1 MKWGDDDGEGDD
13 DEKLQQPSKVS
24 SFSSA
29 PDKDGIKTVT
39 EFRTEE
45 DGSKVKVIRKVK
57 ETRVKVRENKNVLQR
72 RKDWPKF
79 GDCVGLPPGPEA
91 NITYPT
97 HENINLQLKPRKRE
111 DDAAEDDDPFKSLKA
126 KSGAE
131 GNSIVVCRH
140 CGETGHWTLKCPKRG
155 EIVVKTKSRPN
166 ESGSTAG
173 EGGPTGGDARMA
185 ERAGAEPGKYV
196 PMHLRAGAASKQQD
210 QRREDDGCTLR
221 VTNISEDTNEDD
233 LRELFRRFGHTTRI
247 YLAKDRQTQQ
257 SRGFAFISYGERRD
271 CQKAVDG
278 LNGHG
283 YDNLILHV
291 EFAKP
296 REEGPEKPSVGAQGA
311 GKAGWTMQGTR

>member
-1 MKWGDDDGEGDD
+1 MKWGDDDGDED
-13 DEKLQQPSKVS
+13 DEKMLESANKVS
-24 SFSSA
+24 SFSSQ

-39 EFRTEE
+39 EYRTNDAGE
-45 DGSKVKVIRKVK
+45 KIKIVRKVK
-57 ETRVKVRENKNVLQR
+57 ETRVKVRQNKHILER
-72 RKDWPKF
+72 RKWAKF
-79 GDCVGLPPGPEA
+79 GDCAGAPPGPEA

-97 HENINLQLKPRKRE
+97 HENITLQLKPRKRE
-111 DDAAEDDDPFKSLKA
+111 DDHKEAEEDPLLKI
-126 KSGAE
+126 KGD
-131 GNSIVVCRH
+131 SIVVCRH

-155 EIVVKTKSRPN
+155 EIIVKTKGRPN
-166 ESGSTAG
+166 EASSG
-173 EGGPTGGDARMA
+173 GGTSGDARQAGRSA
-185 ERAGAEPGKYV
+185 ESAAGGGAPVGGKYV
-196 PMHLRAGAASKQQD
+196 PMHLREGAASQQNQ

-247 YLAKDRQTQQ
+247 YLAKDRQTHL
-257 SRGFAFISYGERRD
+257 SRGFAFISYTDRGD
-271 CQKAVDG
+271 CQKAIDG

-296 REEGPEKPSVGAQGA
+296 REDAEKPSAGSVGA